1 MLHKLPNNYFNK
13 NSNEMYGSEEEQSEA
28 IPNNTSQDDLPLDQ
42 QDLID

>member
-1 MLHKLPNNYFNK
+1 
-13 NSNEMYGSEEEQSEA
+13 MYGSEEEQSEA